1 MKAAI
6 IFMTILGIA
15 CYLFPFWTPVVAL
28 TGMIISIVFFTL
40 EIILTAIRHKNR
52 QND

>member
-1 MKAAI
+1 
-6 IFMTILGIA
+6 MTILGIA

-28 TGMIISIVFFTL
+28 IGMIVSIAFFTL
-40 EIILTAIRHKNR
+40 EIILTAIRHKLK